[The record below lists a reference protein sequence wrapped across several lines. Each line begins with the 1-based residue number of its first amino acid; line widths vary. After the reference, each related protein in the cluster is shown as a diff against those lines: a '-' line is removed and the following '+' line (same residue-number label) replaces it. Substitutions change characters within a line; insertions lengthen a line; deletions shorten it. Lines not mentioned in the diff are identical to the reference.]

1 MSDETPEVSTAP
13 ITPVKPRRSKARVAE
28 VETPEFEDL
37 LIATDDKD
45 DYEIIRLHSSE
56 DIAPGGHPF
65 GVNGR
70 FFILRGDKW
79 YKVPAWLLSSI
90 DNCITER
97 PQRDE
102 FDRFIGTRPMKRF
115 PYEIFRG

>member
-1 MSDETPEVSTAP
+1 MSDDTPEVSTAP
-13 ITPVKPRRSKARVAE
+13 VAPVKPRRASRRVAE

-37 LIATDDKD
+37 LIATDDPA
-45 DYEIIRLHSSE
+45 DYELIRLHTSE
-56 DIAPGGHPF
+56 EIAPGGHPF

-90 DNCITER
+90 DNCITEK

-115 PYEIFRG
+115 PYETFRG

>member
-13 ITPVKPRRSKARVAE
+13 VAPVKPRRASRRVAE

-37 LIATDDKD
+37 LIATDDPA
-45 DYEIIRLHSSE
+45 DYELIRLHTSDE
-56 DIAPGGHPF
+56 IAPGCHTF

-90 DNCITER
+90 DNFITER

-102 FDRFIGTRPMKRF
+102 FDLFIGTRPMKRF
-115 PYEIFRG
+115 PYETFRG

>member
-1 MSDETPEVSTAP
+1 MIRPTTKSSACTPAKKSPPAAT
-13 ITPVKPRRSKARVAE
+13 RSA
-28 VETPEFEDL
+28 
-37 LIATDDKD
+37 
-45 DYEIIRLHSSE
+45 S
-56 DIAPGGHPF
+56 
-65 GVNGR
+65 NGR

-115 PYEIFRG
+115 PYETFRG